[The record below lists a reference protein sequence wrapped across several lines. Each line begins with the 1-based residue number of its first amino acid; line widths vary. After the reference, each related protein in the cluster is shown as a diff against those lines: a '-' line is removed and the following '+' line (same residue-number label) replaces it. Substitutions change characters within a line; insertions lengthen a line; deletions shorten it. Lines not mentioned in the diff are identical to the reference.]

1 MISNPI
7 LPGFHPDPSAVRA
20 GARYVVATSTFEW
33 FPGVC
38 LHSST
43 DLRTWEPIGAAL
55 DRPEQ
60 LELRGVPDS
69 GGVWAP
75 ALSYHDGVYWLVYS
89 VVRTMS
95 GAYKDLDN
103 YLVTAPDPGGPWS
116 DPVHL
121 NSSGFDPSLFHA
133 ADGRRYLLN
142 LNWDHRA
149 GRFSFGGILLQEYDH
164 ERRELVGD
172 PRVVHTGDEL
182 IEGSHLFERDGW
194 FYLMLAEGGTGFNHG
209 IRLARSRT
217 LHGPYEN
224 DPRPLLTSRDDPRA
238 AIHKAGH
245 GQLITT
251 AAGEHYLV
259 HLGSRPAMGRT
270 GLRSPLGRET
280 FLQRVTWDDDG
291 WLRLADGGHHP
302 YTEVAG
308 PAVTAPMPGPA
319 ESPDWTGPEWV
330 SPRGPVRTDLTS
342 RPGWLRLRGRESLD
356 SLFHQSLLVRRL
368 TSLNCTAQVTVDA
381 HPGRFTEMAGLVV
394 YYNTTGYHCLAV
406 THDEDR
412 GRVAGVISKSP
423 SGIVEHGWAPV
434 GEGPLTLRAE
444 IEQLRLVLGVD
455 GGRHWEVDLD
465 ALSDEIGPPLRF
477 TGTMI
482 GVCVQDLARRRF
494 EADFTGFHLTGGPDR
509 R

>member
-1 MISNPI
+1 MIINPI
-7 LPGFHPDPSAVRA
+7 LPGFHPDPSAIRV
-20 GARYVVATSTFEW
+20 GARYLIATSTFEW
-33 FPGVC
+33 FPGVG

-43 DLRTWEPIGAAL
+43 DLRTWQPIGAAL

-60 LELRGVPDS
+60 LDLRGVPDS

-75 ALSYHDGVYWLVYS
+75 ALSYHDELYWLVFT

-103 YLVTAPDPGGPWS
+103 YLVTATDPAGPWS

-164 ERRELVGD
+164 ERRELIGE
-172 PRVVHTGDEL
+172 PELVHTSAEL
-182 IEGSHLFERDGW
+182 VEGSHLFERDGW
-194 FYLMLAEGGTGFNHG
+194 FYLMLAEGGTGYNHG
-209 IRLARSRT
+209 IRLARSRE
-217 LHGPYEN
+217 LRGPYET

-251 AAGEHYLV
+251 PDGEHYVV
-259 HLGSRPAMGRT
+259 HLGSRPVLGRT

-280 FLQRVTWDDDG
+280 FLQRVFWDEDG
-291 WLRLADGGHHP
+291 WLRLAGGGHHP
-302 YTEVAG
+302 YIEVPGIDAAPE
-308 PAVTAPMPGPA
+308 PAMDEKPFR
-319 ESPDWTGPEWV
+319 GPEWV
-330 SPRGPVRTDLTS
+330 SPRGPAEADLVS
-342 RPGWLRLRGRESLD
+342 RPGRLRLRGRESLD
-356 SLFHQSLLVRRL
+356 SLFHQSLLARRL
-368 TSLNCTAQVTVDA
+368 TSLDCTAEVTVDA
-381 HPGRFTEMAGLVV
+381 EPRRFTEMAGLVV
-394 YYNTTGYHCLAV
+394 YYNTSGYHYLAV
-406 THDEDR
+406 THDESR
-412 GRVAGVISKSP
+412 GRVVGVISRSP
-423 SGIVEHGWAPV
+423 TGVIEHGWHPA
-434 GEGPLTLRAE
+434 GSGPLRLRAE
-444 IEQLRLVLGVD
+444 IDGLRLVMTTGH
-455 GGRHWEVDLD
+455 GHRWELDLD

-477 TGTMI
+477 TGSMI

-494 EADFTGFHLTGGPDR
+494 TAEFTEFELKGSDR
-509 R
+509 